1 MHANKGN
8 LMKIIILTILIAIS
22 SQSYGE
28 VIYKTIP
35 GTPFKDITEPVM
47 VIDKNIIYKPIPGT
61 NMKDI
66 TEPLMII
73 DKGGIYPT
81 IPGTTLRDYS
91 ITPQFVIE

>member
-1 MHANKGN
+1 
-8 LMKIIILTILIAIS
+8 MKYILAIIIGITTSNLGS
-22 SQSYGE
+22 E

-47 VIDKNIIYKPIPGT
+47 VIEKNIVFKPIPGT

-73 DKGGIYPT
+73 DKGEIYPT

-91 ITPQFVIE
+91 VTPEFVIE

>member
-1 MHANKGN
+1 MRFLTLLLSFLLACN
-8 LMKIIILTILIAIS
+8 LTA
-22 SQSYGE
+22 E

-35 GTPFKDITEPVM
+35 GTPFKDITEPVL

-66 TEPLMII
+66 TEPVMII

-81 IPGTTLRDYS
+81 IPGTAIRDYS
-91 ITPQFVIE
+91 VMPDFVIE